1 MVAAALI
8 AVAVLAAAPQML
20 VAARRRLPIP
30 LFDTCPAPPDSLPA
44 VPPAQRLV
52 AALSHWQSHSRWAAS
67 IVEHGLAPEWLPAI
81 RPPRILKP
89 DSHTLCQKYGGA
101 HVEGMT
107 KEIQKLIDLGS
118 VKPVPPEEDSATDS
132 VTSIMFPV
140 PKQDGR
146 TRPVI
151 NLKTI
156 NPYVRAIPFKMEG
169 LKTVQDLLR
178 KDWWMVKVDLADAFH
193 HIPLHPRHQQYFR
206 FRWKGT
212 FYQWQVM
219 PFGYRDAPRIF
230 TKMMAVVAKEA
241 RKMGLRLVVYIDD
254 ILIMAPT
261 REAAIRDRD
270 SLMLLLRRFGFTLNI
285 PKSVLTP
292 SQLMEFLGI
301 MIDSRTMTFSLPT
314 RKVEKILELTRTMAR
329 RAAANKHTDLIDLQ
343 RLIGTLQSVTPCV
356 LPTRL
361 HTNSLIEH
369 LRLAEC
375 HPRLRVTLGP
385 SAMADLSWWQHNL
398 MAYNGRPI
406 VPRPP
411 DRSLDTDASGKG
423 WGAIHINRNGLRQEC
438 QGFFTSVM
446 HSNTREL
453 TAISLGVQSLAKALD
468 WKDCSVRVRTDNQ
481 CSMSYI
487 NRMGGR
493 EPHLS
498 RITEQV
504 HNACLAR
511 RIYLT
516 AEYLPGLKNGEADKL
531 SRIESNWA
539 ESHLA
544 RPLYRLVD
552 RTWGPHSMDA
562 FASATNHQ
570 CPRYVSL
577 RLDHNTMYT
586 DFLSHPVN
594 PKENVWA
601 FPPFAMIGRVMRKVE
616 EEGLTLTLL
625 IPIWPAQPWW
635 PLFPALLSD
644 YPLLL
649 PHHQHPISTWVEG
662 VQQHHCPSWQWAAL
676 RLCGLPSSAKAFRA
690 KLSTLH
696 SQVTSMEKTR
706 EQCVSMT
713 LRGCDGSVGPQQVAA
728 ARLISLSLTS
738 LIT

>member
-1 MVAAALI
+1 M
-8 AVAVLAAAPQML
+8 
-20 VAARRRLPIP
+20 
-30 LFDTCPAPPDSLPA
+30 
-44 VPPAQRLV
+44 PPAQRLV
-52 AALSHWQSHSRWAAS
+52 AALPQWQAHSRWAAG
-67 IVEHGLAPEWLPAI
+67 IVEHGLAPEWLPAT
-81 RPPRILKP
+81 RPPHILKP

-118 VKPVPPEEDSATDS
+118 VKPVLPKDDDPAMDS

-156 NPYVRAIPFKMEG
+156 NPYVQAISFKMEG

-212 FYQWQVM
+212 LYQWQVM

-241 RKMGLRLVVYIDD
+241 RRRGLRMVVYIDD
-254 ILIMAPT
+254 ILLMAPT
-261 REAAIRDRD
+261 KEAAAQARDTFLQILKD
-270 SLMLLLRRFGFTLNI
+270 FGFTLNAT
-285 PKSVLTP
+285 KSVLTP
-292 SQLMEFLGI
+292 SQVMEFLGI
-301 MIDSRTMTFSLPT
+301 LIDSRNMTFSLPP
-314 RKVEKILELTRTMAR
+314 RKIEKIMELTRKMAR
-329 RAAANKHTDLIDLQ
+329 RAAANKAIDLIDLQ

-361 HTNSLIEH
+361 HTNSLIEA
-369 LRLAEC
+369 LRSAES
-375 HPRLRVTLGP
+375 HPRLRATLGP
-385 SAMADLSWWQHNL
+385 LATANLSWWQLNL
-398 MAYNGRPI
+398 LAYNGRPI

-423 WGAIHINRNGLRQEC
+423 WGAIYINRHGKRHEC
-438 QGFFTSVM
+438 QGFFTSLM
-446 HSNTREL
+446 SSNTREL
-453 TAISLGVQSLAKALD
+453 TAISLAVQSLTKALD

-481 CSMSYI
+481 TSMSYI
-487 NRMGGR
+487 NRMGGH

-498 RITEQV
+498 RITEGV
-504 HNACLAR
+504 HKACLAR

-516 AEYLPGLKNGEADKL
+516 AEYLPGVKNETADKL

-539 ESHLA
+539 ESQLA
-544 RPLYRLVD
+544 HQLFRLAD
-552 RTWGPHSMDA
+552 TTWGPHSLDA

-577 RLDHNTMYT
+577 RLDHKTLYT
-586 DFLSHPVN
+586 DFLSHPVSQ
-594 PKENVWA
+594 KENVWA
-601 FPPFAMIGRVMRKVE
+601 FPPFALIGKVMRKVE
-616 EEGLTLTLL
+616 EESLTLTLL
-625 IPIWPAQPWW
+625 IPVWPAQPWW
-635 PLFPALLSD
+635 PLLPSLLCD

-649 PHHQHPISTWVEG
+649 PHHPHPISTWVEG

-676 RLCGLPSSAKAFRA
+676 RLSGHSSSSKAFQHRLWTS
-690 KLSTLH
+690 LS
-696 SQVTSMEKTR
+696 QATSTEKQK

-713 LRGCDGSVGPQQVAA
+713 LRGCVGKPGPQQITA
-728 ARLISLSLTS
+728 ARLLSES
-738 LIT
+738 MMWLIT